1 MGGQRLGAPNGDHP
15 PALQGVALWVFPIT
29 IVTDAGGS
37 ATVVQ
42 EHIALAPLLLFRQVD
57 PDRRG
62 RGRGR
67 RAVTRAPAHARSG
80 INMHG
85 HEGVITTGAQ
95 ACRHM
100 CGDAGAQMR

>member
-57 PDRRG
+57 PDRMG

-67 RAVTRAPAHARSG
+67 ARG
-80 INMHG
+80 REREREIERERERERDEKT
-85 HEGVITTGAQ
+85 EGE
-95 ACRHM
+95 RE
-100 CGDAGAQMR
+100 RER